1 MNYEKEYIDFLIEE
15 SSKNPKIKPFLEEY
29 LYNKID
35 FSELVEL
42 LNENIFDILS
52 WRNFK
57 KDKDIDK
64 LFE

>member
-1 MNYEKEYIDFLIEE
+1 MNYEKEYIDFLIVE

-29 LYNKID
+29 LYNKIN
-35 FSELVEL
+35 FSELADL
-42 LNENIFDILS
+42 LSENIFDVLS
-52 WRNFK
+52 WKNFK